1 MMLQSVDLDRAFHAL
16 ADPTRR
22 GMVDRLAQGPA
33 SVKELAA
40 PLSMALPSVMKHL
53 RVLEAGGI
61 VLSEKAGRVRTYH
74 IEPAALAGIEEW
86 VSRRKAAWNRQFD
99 RLEAYLTE
107 ETEDPQQEPEK

>member
-1 MMLQSVDLDRAFHAL
+1 MMLQTVDLDRAFHAL

-22 GMVDRLAQGPA
+22 GMVDRLTEGPA

-40 PLSMALPSVMKHL
+40 PLPMALPSVLKHL

-61 VLSEKAGRVRTYH
+61 VMSEKAGRVRTYH

-86 VSRRKAAWNRQFD
+86 VTRRKAAWNRQFD
-99 RLEAYLTE
+99 RLDEYLSGQDQT
-107 ETEDPQQEPEK
+107 PQQETRK